1 MPRGKSGGMRHAVK
15 VMRPAD
21 PQGEASQS
29 ESPTTLFNSLPC
41 SIDTLTGRELERLQ
55 QMYATATSKVKFW
68 GDPTKQVKATDWL
81 IDEFGKRLNIVSIND
96 PLRNQQGIVELICGE
111 EVA

>member
-1 MPRGKSGGMRHAVK
+1 MRHVVN
-15 VMRPAD
+15 VMRPPD
-21 PQGEASQS
+21 PQGEGGQTSP
-29 ESPTTLFNSLPC
+29 PTTLFNALRC

-55 QMYATATSKVKFW
+55 QMYATANSKVKYW

-81 IDEFGKRLNIVSIND
+81 IDEFGKRLNIISIND